1 MNHFVVHLRLT
12 QHCKAAIPQYTIKIK
27 FNIEQSFLDY
37 TVGSCWSSTL
47 KIAGC
52 TCQLQTPNQREFYSY
67 AGLFLLLL
75 VPATLVP

>member
-52 TCQLQTPNQREFYSY
+52 TCQSPKKSDYVLRK
-67 AGLFLLLL
+67 A
-75 VPATLVP
+75 A